1 MIGMFDLEYFHLR
14 VLVDKVLRG
23 DWATDLV
30 NAQHNI
36 YTRNKV
42 QSTWQN
48 FCYLNNIP
56 FQLAMFYF
64 YSTADFEVNRQP
76 RVQIPSEYRSTAVPH

>member
-1 MIGMFDLEYFHLR
+1 MIGVLDLENFYYR

-36 YTRNKV
+36 YTSNEV
-42 QSTWQN
+42 QSTWQS

-56 FQLAMFYF
+56 FWLPMFYF
-64 YSTADFEVNRQP
+64 YWIEDVQINRQP
-76 RVQIPSEYRSTAVPH
+76 HVQIPSE